1 MRMIVANAYRPVPYP
16 MGEAIPNVPMRPD
29 ASRRLWTG
37 EIFISILYYL
47 PLYCDVINI
56 GNFFINFNFYEQT
69 FTILNTSFVNFCKI

>member
-37 EIFISILYYL
+37 EIPAPTLAVDQEGKPMHPRAKATVLGGSLTVPVYT
-47 PLYCDVINI
+47 PLR
-56 GNFFINFNFYEQT
+56 GM
-69 FTILNTSFVNFCKI
+69 